1 MIFDL
6 DLFTKVQGWTKQEV
20 SVEAESLEE
29 AIELIKKDNCKYGDW
44 EYLYDAEEILKY
56 ELDTKE
62 GTTVATWK

>member
-6 DLFTKVQGWTKQEV
+6 NLFTKVQGWTKQEV

-29 AIELIKKDNCKYGDW
+29 AIELIKKDDCKYSDW
-44 EYLYDAEEILKY
+44 EYLYEAEEVLKY